1 MDWEPNP
8 PRGCGR
14 KRQGFYLESGPG
26 SAWGRLNLVTMC
38 TGDLKIGGE
47 NILCEIPPRGVQ
59 KFAPIDTFR
68 MGEVCFDTAHAPTPN
83 NRQDIYEIVRNGTK
97 PWGLIDHVGSNRY
110 SPVSFIKELHE
121 YGASRRVPE
130 ELAKEVAG
138 LMGMGFVAI
147 PMFFTHS
154 RIPFLQDG
162 AEFTIISDAATLAYR
177 ASGTSHLWTDA
188 SYTHPRWGMR
198 VERWNGVNV
207 SDPALAWYIL
217 NLAEAALESEEDSVY
232 AHARPLFENCRY
244 HEQLL
249 CATWIRQVTYAT
261 ADGKVPAWTTKSG
274 VSIIDIREEGEGEEE

>member
-83 NRQDIYEIVRNGTK
+83 SRQDIYEIVRNGTK

-147 PMFFTHS
+147 PMFLPTAAS
-154 RIPFLQDG
+154 RFCKMARSSQS
-162 AEFTIISDAATLAYR
+162 FQMQQ
-177 ASGTSHLWTDA
+177 LWRT
-188 SYTHPRWGMR
+188 
-198 VERWNGVNV
+198 ER
-207 SDPALAWYIL
+207 PALPIYGL
-217 NLAEAALESEEDSVY
+217 M
-232 AHARPLFENCRY
+232 P
-244 HEQLL
+244 
-249 CATWIRQVTYAT
+249 ATPTP
-261 ADGKVPAWTTKSG
+261 DGG
-274 VSIIDIREEGEGEEE
+274 CG